1 MKLVIIHMP
10 TSPCFLGPRKGQLVY
25 LQGSSKYNQIGACE
39 TQVIAARNFI
49 KEGYM
54 LLVDSGVSLFVN

>member
-10 TSPCFLGPRKGQLVY
+10 TSPCFLVSRKGQLVY

-49 KEGYM
+49 REGYM
-54 LLVDSGVSLFVN
+54 LLVDSGVSLSFN